1 MPWEVEIV
9 FLPHP
14 DAVRRISRA
23 YVLILEFAR
32 AGDDEI
38 DTSDTEISKRIAPRD
53 TLDDPPS

>member
-1 MPWEVEIV
+1 MLWEVEIV

-23 YVLILEFAR
+23 YALILDFVR

-38 DTSDTEISKRIAPRD
+38 ETSYSDSSKRIAPRD

>member
-23 YVLILEFAR
+23 YALILDFVR
-32 AGDDEI
+32 AGDDET
-38 DTSDTEISKRIAPRD
+38 DPSDTEIAPND
-53 TLDDPPS
+53 TLDDQPS